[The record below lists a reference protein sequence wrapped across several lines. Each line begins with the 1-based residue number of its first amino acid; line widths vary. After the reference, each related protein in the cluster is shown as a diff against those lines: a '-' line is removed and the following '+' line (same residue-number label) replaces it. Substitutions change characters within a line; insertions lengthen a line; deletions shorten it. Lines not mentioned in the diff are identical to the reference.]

1 MASKETVMEKP
12 DGQERDRMWLT
23 QVKEASP
30 SLVEPCDIQF
40 ALWRVK
46 MSGLAQE
53 MGTPLN
59 VILWRAESLLER
71 TEEETAQAALQSI
84 IRQVEQLIPLRQ
96 QLCALDHEPE
106 IKPRVLSAPETLG
119 GRSR

>member
-1 MASKETVMEKP
+1 MQKL

-23 QVKEASP
+23 QVQEASP
-30 SLVEPCDIQF
+30 SLVEPCDSQF
-40 ALWRVK
+40 ALRRVK

-71 TEEETAQAALQSI
+71 TEDEAAQAALQSI

-96 QLCALDHEPE
+96 QLCSLYHGPE
-106 IKPRVLSAPETLG
+106 VNLPVSAKLVYPMME
-119 GRSR
+119 